1 MPRARG
7 PTVHAKHHRPD
18 VIATTQEALDVSPA
32 EARSARM
39 SSVYRDQ
46 QNPVK
51 VDNRNTVGPARSL
64 REHILSMSLFPSLYN
79 RSTVV
84 SSD

>member
-7 PTVHAKHHRPD
+7 PTVSSKHHRPD
-18 VIATTQEALDVSPA
+18 VIPVTEESLEVSPA
-32 EARSARM
+32 QARSARI
-39 SSVYRDQ
+39 STVYREQ
-46 QNPVK
+46 KHPVK

-64 REHILSMSLFPSLYN
+64 REHILSMSLFPNLYN
-79 RSTVV
+79 RSTVL

>member
-18 VIATTQEALDVSPA
+18 VIPVTAESLEVSPA
-32 EARSARM
+32 EARSARI
-39 SSVYRDQ
+39 STLYREQKDS
-46 QNPVK
+46 VK

-64 REHILSMSLFPSLYN
+64 REHILSMSLFPNLYN